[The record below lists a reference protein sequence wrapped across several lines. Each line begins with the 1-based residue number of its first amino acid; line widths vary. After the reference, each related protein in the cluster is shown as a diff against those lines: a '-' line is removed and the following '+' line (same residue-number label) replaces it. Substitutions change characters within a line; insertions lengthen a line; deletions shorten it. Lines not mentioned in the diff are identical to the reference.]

1 MEPISL
7 VLAWTVA
14 GFLAALMLIVVV
26 LIVLGR
32 IRLDGLISE
41 PNGDASLS
49 RFQFLIFTFVIATS
63 FFLIVVGSDP
73 PRFPERIP
81 GEIFALLGISAGSYV
96 ISKAIQANYEI
107 RMHEIERQTTGAE
120 GLQTEP

>member
-1 MEPISL
+1 METLSL
-7 VLAWTVA
+7 VLAWVLA
-14 GFLAALMLIVVV
+14 GFLAALMLMLVG
-26 LIVLGR
+26 LIALGR
-32 IRLDGLISE
+32 IRLDRLISE

-73 PRFPERIP
+73 PRFPERLP
-81 GEIFALLGISAGSYV
+81 GEILALLGISAGSYV
-96 ISKAIQANYEI
+96 ASKGIQAYYEV
-107 RMHEIERQTTGAE
+107 RMHQIERQTSGVE

>member
-96 ISKAIQANYEI
+96 ISKGIQANYEI